1 MYIKRANIDYGF
13 EGETMTNNIHE
24 LRFDSIL
31 PDLKVTSAK
40 QVLQK
45 LAKHAFRLIGTP
57 EKILLNNLLLQEQ
70 NETSGIGQGVAIVH
84 MRLPRLTKPFVVFTK
99 LARMVDF
106 KAIDEEPVDLVCLVL
121 SPEYEG
127 PKHLRRLAKV
137 SRFFNDKR
145 FCDNLRAAQNTDD
158 IRMVLK
164 EINSRKMAA

>member
-1 MYIKRANIDYGF
+1 
-13 EGETMTNNIHE
+13 MTNNIHE

-40 QVLQK
+40 QVFQK

-57 EKILLNNLLLQEQ
+57 EKKLLNNLLQQEQ
-70 NETSGIGQGVAIVH
+70 GESSGIGQGIAIVH

-99 LARMVDF
+99 LTHTVDF
-106 KAIDEEPVDLVCLVL
+106 DSIDGEPVDLVCLVL

-137 SRFFNDKR
+137 SRFFKDKQ
-145 FCDNLRAAQNTDD
+145 FCDSLRAAHSADD
-158 IRMVLK
+158 VSMILK
-164 EINSRKMAA
+164 EINNQKMAA